1 MNPEVS
7 NALCGLGWSIGICAV
22 VLFMAW
28 RKTRKRW
35 PDGHNHASFWGSA
48 RRVNDE

>member
-7 NALCGLGWSIGICAV
+7 NALCGLGWSICICV
-22 VLFMAW
+22 VVGFMAW

-35 PDGHNHASFWGSA
+35 PEGHGESYWGGA
-48 RRVNDE
+48 RRINDE

>member
-1 MNPEVS
+1 MNPEVA

-22 VLFMAW
+22 VGFMAW

-35 PDGHNHASFWGSA
+35 PEGHSA
-48 RRVNDE
+48 TYWQHGRRIRGE